1 MRKDMEFLFF
11 WLLET
16 WILISLVVLFFC
28 TLWTHFFKVDNG
40 IVVGARFWNFSKE
53 ILSQIK
59 IV

>member
-1 MRKDMEFLFF
+1 MEFLFF

-28 TLWTHFFKVDNG
+28 ILWTHFLRVDNG
-40 IVVGARFWNFSKE
+40 IVVGARSWNFSKE

>member
-1 MRKDMEFLFF
+1 MEFLFF

-40 IVVGARFWNFSKE
+40 IVVGARSWNFSKG